1 MLPFVSRARAGARSL
16 LVLTPMALAL
26 SAISSTASAQAS
38 LTPSPTPSPSSASA
52 SPAASASTSPNSRLD
67 EVTVTGTRSPMK
79 LSDVAA
85 DLSVINRDTIERQG
99 FGNIATLL
107 RNVAGLQMTSN
118 GGPGNTTSVFVRG
131 AETRHTVVLI
141 DGVRVDGQSSGGA
154 SWQNL
159 PVSQIERI
167 EVLKGPASALYGSD
181 AIGGVVQIFT
191 RKGSGRPQLDL
202 GIGGGNLGQVKADVG
217 ISGGTADFDYA
228 GSLALDR
235 GTGFN
240 AYLNTTAKSYNPDAD
255 GWRNYSGSLR
265 LGGRVAEGQR
275 LEFIGLK
282 SRSNAGYDAGKNA
295 DDRGVTE
302 TLAGKLSLNSTWS
315 SALSTQFSAGQSE
328 ENYETKPS
336 SPYLTKTRIRSA
348 SLQGFYRINEQHQLN
363 GVVERREDR
372 LINTDLVG
380 SGKSDRDQNAIG
392 LSYLGTL
399 GAFSLQAHGRHD
411 DDSEFGGIDTGS
423 LAAGFKLGGG
433 WRVTA
438 SAGNAFRAPT
448 LYQRG
453 SIYGPNTTLAGVEEL
468 RPERAQN
475 REAGLAWAQG
485 GFDFSVTTFHNR
497 VTDLIAFGAAGSCR
511 STTGCYSNVARALLK
526 GTSLKGGAQL
536 GPVNLSA
543 TADFLDP
550 TDANSGRQ
558 LQRRA
563 KRFGTL
569 RAETALQAWTLGASL
584 VGSGQRFDDAAN
596 KTRLGGYGLL
606 NLDAQYAFAKDW
618 RLQLN
623 VDNAFNRDYQ
633 TANFYQQA
641 PRTWFVTL
649 RYSPSL

>member
-1 MLPFVSRARAGARSL
+1 MLPFVSRARPGARSL
-16 LVLTPMALAL
+16 LVFTPLTLAL
-26 SAISSTASAQAS
+26 SALPAFFSAASAQSA
-38 LTPSPTPSPSSASA
+38 PSSTPSSAPSAA
-52 SPAASASTSPNSRLD
+52 SPTSRLD

-85 DLSVINRDTIERQG
+85 DLTVIHRDTIERQG

-118 GGPGNTTSVFVRG
+118 GGPGNSTSVFVRG

-154 SWQNL
+154 SWHNL
-159 PVSQIERI
+159 PISQIERI

-191 RKGSGRPQLDL
+191 RKGAGRTQLDL

-228 GSLALDR
+228 GSLALER

-240 AYLNTTAKSYNPDAD
+240 AYLNTTARSYNPDAD

-275 LEFIGLK
+275 LEFLGLK

-295 DDRGVTE
+295 DDRGITE

-315 SALSTQFSAGQSE
+315 PALSTQLSAGQSE

-348 SLQGFYRINEQHQLN
+348 SLQGSYRINEQHQLN
-363 GVVERREDR
+363 GLLERREDR
-372 LINTDLVG
+372 LVNTDLVG
-380 SGKSDRDQNAIG
+380 GGQDTRDQNAIG

-453 SIYGPNTTLAGVEEL
+453 SVYGPDTTKAGVEEL

-485 GFDFSVTTFHNR
+485 NFDFAVTTFHNR

-569 RAETALQAWTLGASL
+569 RAETALQAWTLGASV

>member
-16 LVLTPMALAL
+16 PVLTPMALAL
-26 SAISSTASAQAS
+26 SLLA
-38 LTPSPTPSPSSASA
+38 
-52 SPAASASTSPNSRLD
+52 PAAFAQSAPVDAAAERRLD
-67 EVTVTGTRSPMK
+67 EVTVTGSRSPMK
-79 LSDVAA
+79 LSEVAA
-85 DLSVINRDTIERQG
+85 DLTVINRDTIERQG
-99 FGNIATLL
+99 LGNIAALL
-107 RNVAGLQMTSN
+107 RNVAGLQITSN
-118 GGPGNTTSVFVRG
+118 GGPANTTSVFIRG

-141 DGVRVDGQSSGGA
+141 DGIRIDGQSTGGA
-154 SWQNL
+154 RWENL
-159 PVSQIERI
+159 PLSLIDRV

-191 RKGSGRPQLDL
+191 RKGIGRPQLDL
-202 GIGGGNLGQVKADVG
+202 GVGAGNLGQKKADVAL
-217 ISGGTADFDYA
+217 SGGTAAFDYA
-228 GSLALDR
+228 GSLAVDR

-240 AYLNTTAKSYNPDAD
+240 AYLNTANKSYNPDDD

-265 LGGRVAEGQR
+265 LGARVAEGQR
-275 LEFIGLK
+275 LELLALK
-282 SRSNAGYDAGKNA
+282 SRTDAGYDAGKNA
-295 DDRGVTE
+295 DDRSITDS
-302 TLAGKLSLNSTWS
+302 TAAKLSLNSTWTN
-315 SALSTQFSAGQSE
+315 ALSTQLSAGQSE

-363 GVVERREDR
+363 GVLERREDR
-372 LINTDLVG
+372 LVNSDLVG
-380 SGKSDRDQNAIG
+380 GGRGERDQNALG

-399 GAFSLQAHGRHD
+399 GVFSLQAHGRHD

-423 LAAGFKLGGG
+423 LAAGVKLGGG
-433 WRVTA
+433 WKVTV

-453 SIYGPNTTLAGVEEL
+453 SIYGPDTGKGFEEL

-475 REAGLAWAQG
+475 REAGLAWTRG
-485 GFDFSVTTFHNR
+485 DFDFAVTTFHNR

-511 STTGCYSNVARALLK
+511 SNSGCYSNVARALLK

-550 TDANSGRQ
+550 IDANTGRQ

-569 RAETALQAWTLGASL
+569 RAETTLRSWTLGASV
-584 VGSGQRFDDAAN
+584 VGSGARFDDAAN
-596 KTRLGGYGLL
+596 KTKLGGYGLL
-606 NLDAQYAFAKDW
+606 NLDAQYAVAKEW

-623 VDNAFNRDYQ
+623 VDNTFNRDYQ

-641 PRTWFVTL
+641 PRTWFVML

>member
-1 MLPFVSRARAGARSL
+1 MLPYVSRARTAARSL
-16 LVLTPMALAL
+16 LVLTPLAF
-26 SAISSTASAQAS
+26 ASAVLAQS
-38 LTPSPTPSPSSASA
+38 LP
-52 SPAASASTSPNSRLD
+52 SPAAGGTSPASPTTSPVTSPTASPNRLD

-85 DLSVINRDTIERQG
+85 DLTVINRDAIERQG
-99 FGNIATLL
+99 FGNIAALL

-118 GGPGNTTSVFVRG
+118 GGPGNSTSVFIRG

-141 DGVRVDGQSSGGA
+141 DGVRVDGQSTGGA

-191 RKGSGRPQLDL
+191 RKGSGRPQLDM
-202 GIGGGNLGQVKADVG
+202 GVGGGNLGQVKADVG
-217 ISGGTADFDYA
+217 VSGGSADFDYA
-228 GSLALDR
+228 GSLAIDR

-240 AYLNTTAKSYNPDAD
+240 AFLNTASRSYNPDAD

-275 LEFIGLK
+275 LELLALK
-282 SRSNAGYDAGKNA
+282 SRGNAGYDAGKNA
-295 DDRGVTE
+295 DDRGITDTMAAKV
-302 TLAGKLSLNSTWS
+302 SLRSTWS
-315 SALSTQFSAGQSE
+315 DAFSTQLSVGQSE
-328 ENYETKPS
+328 EDYETKPS
-336 SPYLTKTRIRSA
+336 SPYLTETRIRSA
-348 SLQGFYRINEQHQLN
+348 SLQGFYQITPRHQLN
-363 GVVERREDR
+363 GVLERREDR
-372 LINTDLVG
+372 LVNSGLISG
-380 SGKSDRDQNAIG
+380 GKSTRDQNAVG

-399 GAFSLQAHGRHD
+399 GDLSLQAHGRHD
-411 DDSEFGGIDTGS
+411 DDSDFGGVDTGS
-423 LAAGFKLGGG
+423 VAAGYKLGGG

-448 LYQRG
+448 PYQRG
-453 SIYGPNTTLAGVEEL
+453 SVYGPDTSKGFAEL
-468 RPERAQN
+468 QPEQGHN
-475 REAGLAWAQG
+475 REAGLSWAQD
-485 GFDFSVTTFHNR
+485 GFDAAITTFHNR
-497 VTDLIAFGAAGSCR
+497 VTNLIAFGAAGSCR
-511 STTGCYSNVARALLK
+511 STSGCYSNVARALLK
-526 GTSLKGGAQL
+526 GTSLKAGAQM

-569 RAETALQAWTLGASL
+569 RAETAISAWTMGATV
-584 VGSGQRFDDAAN
+584 VGSGKRFDDAAN
-596 KTRLGGYGLL
+596 TIRLGGYGLL

-633 TANFYQQA
+633 TANYYQQA
-641 PRTWFVTL
+641 PRTWFVML

>member
-1 MLPFVSRARAGARSL
+1 
-16 LVLTPMALAL
+16 MALAL
-26 SAISSTASAQAS
+26 STLLAFPALPALAAFSTAAAAQSA
-38 LTPSPTPSPSSASA
+38 PSSA
-52 SPAASASTSPNSRLD
+52 SPAASPTVTPSSRLD
-67 EVTVTGTRSPMK
+67 DVTVTGTRSPMK

-85 DLSVINRDTIERQG
+85 DLTVINRDTIERQG
-99 FGNIATLL
+99 FGNIAALL

-118 GGPGNTTSVFVRG
+118 GGPGNSTSVFVRG

-191 RKGSGRPQLDL
+191 RRGAGRTQLDL
-202 GIGGGNLGQVKADVG
+202 GLGGGNLGQVKADVG

-228 GSLALDR
+228 GALALDR

-240 AYLNTTAKSYNPDAD
+240 AYLNTAARSYNPDAD

-265 LGGRVAEGQR
+265 LGGRVADGQR

-295 DDRGVTE
+295 DDRGITE

-315 SALSTQFSAGQSE
+315 SALSTQLSAGQSE

-363 GVVERREDR
+363 ALLERREDR
-372 LINTDLVG
+372 LVNTDLVG
-380 SGKSDRDQNAIG
+380 GGKGDRDQNALG

-423 LAAGFKLGGG
+423 LAAGFKIGGG

-453 SIYGPNTTLAGVEEL
+453 SVYGPDTTKAGVEAL

-485 GFDFSVTTFHNR
+485 NVDVSVTTFHNR
-497 VTDLIAFGAAGSCR
+497 VTDLIAFGAAGTCR

-550 TDANSGRQ
+550 TDANTGRQ

-569 RAETALQAWTLGASL
+569 RAETTLRAWTLGANV